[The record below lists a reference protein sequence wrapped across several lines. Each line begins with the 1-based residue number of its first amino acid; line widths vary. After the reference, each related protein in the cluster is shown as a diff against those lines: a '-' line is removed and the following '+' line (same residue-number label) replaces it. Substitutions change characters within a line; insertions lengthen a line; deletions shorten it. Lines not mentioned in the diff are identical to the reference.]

1 MKVALGSDHAG
12 YDLKCLIM
20 ELLDELQIAYEDF
33 GTYENVSCDY
43 SDYAIK
49 VSKHVARGDFDR
61 GILVCGTGIG
71 MCIASNKV
79 KGIRAALVENLYSAR
94 LTREHNNTNVL
105 CLEGGLLD
113 RKC

>member
-12 YDLKCLIM
+12 YDLKCLVI
-20 ELLDELQIAYEDF
+20 EVLDELKIDYEDL
-33 GTYENVSCDY
+33 GTYEKSSCDY

-49 VSKHVARGDFDR
+49 VSERVVKGDFDR

-79 KGIRAALVENLYSAR
+79 RGIRAALVENIYSAR

-105 CLEGGLLD
+105 
-113 RKC
+113 